1 MASSRINPRKG
12 NNVTIYIPIMFVCV
26 AEVCNFMQSQVL
38 HKTEAGCR
46 ASIEMQ
52 KAHMNEVSQGKITL
66 IEGTCINIEVPRN
79 NV

>member
-1 MASSRINPRKG
+1 M
-12 NNVTIYIPIMFVCV
+12 TIYIPMLFVCV
-26 AEVCNFMQSQVL
+26 AEVCNFMQGQVL

-52 KAHMNEVSQGKITL
+52 KAHMDEISKEANQGKITL
-66 IEGTCINIEVPRN
+66 IEGTCINVDIPRN

>member
-1 MASSRINPRKG
+1 M
-12 NNVTIYIPIMFVCV
+12 TIYIPILFVCV
-26 AEVCNFMQSQVL
+26 AEVCNFMQGQVL

-52 KAHMNEVSQGKITL
+52 KANMAEISQGKITL
-66 IEGTCINIEVPRN
+66 IEGTCINVDIVRN

>member
-1 MASSRINPRKG
+1 M
-12 NNVTIYIPIMFVCV
+12 TIYIPIMFICV
-26 AEVCNFMQSQVL
+26 AEVCNFMQGQVL

-52 KAHMNEVSQGKITL
+52 KANMAEVAKESGQGKITL
-66 IEGTCINIEVPRN
+66 IEGTCINVDIPRK